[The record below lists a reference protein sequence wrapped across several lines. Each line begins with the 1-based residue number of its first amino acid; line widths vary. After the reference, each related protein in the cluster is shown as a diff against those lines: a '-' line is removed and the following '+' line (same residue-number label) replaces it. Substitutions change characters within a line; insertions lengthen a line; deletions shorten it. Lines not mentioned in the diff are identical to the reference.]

1 MLRTL
6 VTAALLLALP
16 ALASAAAPD
25 YTDYQKLLDRYL
37 VRLEPANPATDT
49 QFDYE
54 RLCLEERVP
63 SLHRSATLAKI
74 RAQLLAVDPATL
86 SASDRTAWAIN
97 TYNFLVI
104 ERATINLLV
113 PRKRLTRFKSVDDIK
128 TPEGTFFGTPMVA
141 VDGRKLT
148 LAEFE
153 RRIVYGDTTPMH
165 EARARAAD
173 PRLALALCS
182 GHMGDPPL
190 AMRAYRGDS
199 LETQLTQ
206 AARTALAQRRFV
218 LLHDDTNRLDVA
230 DYLAQRRIDFG
241 GSIDA
246 IVPFVERYAPEGVR
260 KAIRKNKITK
270 ITLMIPTNRS
280 LNQWPH
286 PRTKPSMP
294 VAET

>member
-25 YTDYQKLLDRYL
+25 YADYQKLLDRYL
-37 VRLEPANPATDT
+37 VRIEPASPTTDT

-54 RLCLEERVP
+54 RLCVEERVP
-63 SLHRSATLAKI
+63 STRRSATLAKI

-86 SASDRTAWAIN
+86 SPNDRTAWAIN

-113 PRKRLTRFKSVDDIK
+113 PRKRMTRFKSVDDIK
-128 TPEGTFFGTPMVA
+128 TAEGTFFGTPMVE
-141 VDGRKLT
+141 VGGSRLT

-153 RRIVYGDTTPMH
+153 RRIVYADTTPVH
-165 EARARAAD
+165 EGRVRAAD

-199 LETQLTQ
+199 LEAQLTQ
-206 AARTALAQRRFV
+206 AARTALAQKRFV
-218 LLHDDTNRLDVA
+218 FLHDGSKRLDVA

-241 GSIDA
+241 GSVDA
-246 IVPFVERYAPEGVR
+246 LVPFVERYGPDDVK
-260 KAIRKNKITK
+260 KAIRKNRITK
-270 ITLMIPTNRS
+270 ITLLIPVNRS

-294 VAET
+294 VSET